1 MNKMEKISVT
11 IYNTEYS
18 LSGTDVELIQKVAQQ
33 VDDQMKQF
41 GEKLYGLPTVNL
53 AILTA
58 LNFAE
63 SLEIQTLKS
72 NEPELF
78 VDNEIKKMIN
88 FAEEIIRKNQL
99 Y

>member
-1 MNKMEKISVT
+1 MNKMEKVSVT
-11 IYNTEYS
+11 IYNSEYN
-18 LSGTDVELIQKVAQQ
+18 LSGTDVDLIKKVAQQ
-33 VDDQMKQF
+33 VDDQMKQYS
-41 GEKLYGLPTVNL
+41 EKLYGVPTVNL

-63 SLEIQTLKS
+63 ALAIQTLKS

-88 FAEEIIRKNQL
+88 FAEEVISKNQSH
-99 Y
+99 